1 LHHLNSNPDNFL
13 PAIKEHFD
21 INFQLIAEVWTAKV
35 KRAESNFINN
45 ITGFSDFII
54 DNDNF
59 SDNVIDSNI
68 GNDDFITNYIVHKRF
83 LRRNGSPEW
92 GVFHIMKCPEING
105 ERNDYYLCSWE
116 PVNNTEE
123 ILTRK
128 ILQKMEKMTEEI
140 SEMTRTIVR
149 LTETV
154 AKSCEPD
161 EESKWFS
168 YTIKMIQKESK
179 PCPNCNEFI
188 SKISGCDQMF
198 CVHCGTAF
206 SWKTG
211 QVERGTIHNPHAHQ
225 YFQKNFHQF
234 LGH

>member
-1 LHHLNSNPDNFL
+1 M
-13 PAIKEHFD
+13 
-21 INFQLIAEVWTAKV
+21 
-35 KRAESNFINN
+35 SNFINN
-45 ITGFSDFII
+45 LDCTIIRHWISNSLYCKIIINSNGNIIWSNRAFSNWIGYTPSEITSKNFSDFII

-59 SDNVIDSNI
+59 SDNVKDSNI

-116 PVNNTEE
+116 PMNNTEE

-128 ILQKMEKMTEEI
+128 ILQKIEKMTEEI
-140 SEMTRTIVR
+140 SEMTRTIVK
-149 LTETV
+149 LTESV

-168 YTIKMIQKESK
+168 YTIKMIQKYPKASMLIIILILGSYGASNIINILSK
-179 PCPNCNEFI
+179 L
-188 SKISGCDQMF
+188 G
-198 CVHCGTAF
+198 
-206 SWKTG
+206 
-211 QVERGTIHNPHAHQ
+211 
-225 YFQKNFHQF
+225 F
-234 LGH
+234 LTVAQ